1 MLRILSGLYETIWN
15 IEFEIWTIV
24 FRYQAVIG
32 ISTHFIMGEM
42 IMEVHAFVDD
52 IGGGIYTGFVAVRDI
67 LKRLEVLE
75 VGDIA
80 SISIIK
86 SMGLYGR
93 V

>member
-1 MLRILSGLYETIWN
+1 
-15 IEFEIWTIV
+15 
-24 FRYQAVIG
+24 
-32 ISTHFIMGEM
+32 
-42 IMEVHAFVDD
+42 MEVHAFVDD
-52 IGGGIYTGFVAVRDI
+52 IGGGIYIDFVAVRDI

-86 SMGLYGR
+86 SMGLYSR